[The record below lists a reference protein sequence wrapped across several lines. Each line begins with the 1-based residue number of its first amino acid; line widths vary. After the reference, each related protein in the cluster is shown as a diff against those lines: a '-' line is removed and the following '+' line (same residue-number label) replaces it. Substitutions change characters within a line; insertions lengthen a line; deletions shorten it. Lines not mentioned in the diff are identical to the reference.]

1 MITKLPTRY
10 QFKSFVTVP
19 SGCMISY
26 GFTVSG
32 KAKLADLVSFDK
44 LTRTFTFN
52 YVKDLNLL
60 ERSDAPYTDYTVTI
74 LARSG
79 VTK

>member
-19 SGCMISY
+19 SGCTIRY

-32 KAKLADLVSFDK
+32 KAKSADLVSFDK

-60 ERSDAPYTDYTVTI
+60 ERADAPFTDYTITI
-74 LARSG
+74 LAWSG

>member
-26 GFTVSG
+26 DFTVTG
-32 KAKLADLVSFDK
+32 KTKSADLVSFDK

-52 YVKDLNLL
+52 YIKDLNPL
-60 ERSDAPYTDYTVTI
+60 ERADAPFTDYTVTI

-79 VTK
+79 VSK